1 MDESKLERLRPVGC
15 LEKYSTARNPPRFY
29 TNVAVTAS
37 YVLPA
42 SCGLT
47 ARDCVF
53 GALEKLIEEH
63 PALSAIPLG
72 EDSLDPY
79 FVRLPEVD
87 FDQCV
92 SFRERKRPV
101 DAVDAVDGDTELDE
115 LLNEQHNIPFA
126 APLPYWR
133 LCILTDPQEGGRRF
147 TAAYVWHHAIGDGTS
162 GKAFHR
168 SLLMALGVVCS
179 SSGSLPATSAVK
191 SVVVP
196 PRTPLLPSL
205 EESCPMPLS
214 FFFILWTL
222 FRAKVWKP
230 ARDPGL
236 WTGSK
241 TFTPLH
247 NTVRHLVVPQRET
260 TAFRDACRENRT
272 TVTAGLQVLLAHALF
287 KHIPEQYTRL
297 ASEGAISAR
306 CWLTDGRITN
316 DSIGVWVQVYY
327 EHYSRAS
334 VCRSEEDDDAFSW
347 DEARRAKQTID
358 TALSRRGSN
367 SPVGMLKYVKDYVK
381 EIFLPKLGQERELSF
396 EVSNIGVFKP
406 DPADPAKERPR
417 IERMVFTQS
426 VNVFGCAISTSVIT
440 GADGCLVL
448 GFSCQRE
455 VVEDSLMEAFIAS
468 VKQAF
473 GSFK

>member
-1 MDESKLERLRPVGC
+1 M
-15 LEKYSTARNPPRFY
+15 
-29 TNVAVTAS
+29 TAS

-42 SCGLT
+42 GCALT
-47 ARDCVF
+47 VRNCVY
-53 GALEKLIEEH
+53 GALEKLIDEH

-79 FVRLPEVD
+79 FVRLPEVELD
-87 FDQCV
+87 RCV
-92 SFRERKRPV
+92 SFRERK
-101 DAVDAVDGDTELDE
+101 AVAAGDGERDTELDG
-115 LLNEQHNIPFA
+115 LLNEQHNMSFA

-133 LCILTDPQEGGRRF
+133 LCILTEPQEGRRF

-168 SLLMALGVVCS
+168 TLLAALGSICS
-179 SSGSLPATSAVK
+179 GPLPAASAAVK

-205 EESCPMPLS
+205 EEACPMPLS

-247 NTVRHLVVPQRET
+247 NTVRHLVVSERET
-260 TAFRDACRENRT
+260 AAFRDACRENRT
-272 TVTAGLQVLLAHALF
+272 TVTAGLQVLLAQALF
-287 KHIPEQYTRL
+287 KHLPAQYTKL

-306 CWLTDGRITN
+306 RWLTDGRITD
-316 DSIGVWVQVYY
+316 DSIGVWVQVYH
-327 EHYSRAS
+327 EHYSRH
-334 VCRSEEDDDAFSW
+334 DNDAFSW

-396 EVSNIGVFKP
+396 EVSNIGVFTA
-406 DPADPAKERPR
+406 DPSEEADPAEADTRPR

-448 GFSCQRE
+448 GFSWQRG
-455 VVEDSLMEAFIAS
+455 VVEDSLMDSFLAS

-473 GSFK
+473 AL

>member
-1 MDESKLERLRPVGC
+1 MGDGRLGAAMDESKLERLRPVGC

-29 TNVAVTAS
+29 TNVVVTAS

-42 SCGLT
+42 GCALT
-47 ARDCVF
+47 VRNCVY
-53 GALEKLIEEH
+53 GALEKLIDEH

-72 EDSLDPY
+72 ENSLDPY
-79 FVRLPEVD
+79 FVRLPEV
-87 FDQCV
+87 
-92 SFRERKRPV
+92 
-101 DAVDAVDGDTELDE
+101 ELDRSLAVLE
-115 LLNEQHNIPFA
+115 TVHPDRA
-126 APLPYWR
+126 AGRTAVHCCLRLASCYW
-133 LCILTDPQEGGRRF
+133 GRD
-147 TAAYVWHHAIGDGTS
+147 V

-168 SLLMALGVVCS
+168 TLLAALGSICS
-179 SSGSLPATSAVK
+179 GPLPVASAAVK

-205 EESCPMPLS
+205 EEACPMPLS

-247 NTVRHLVVPQRET
+247 NTVRHLVVSERET
-260 TAFRDACRENRT
+260 AAFRDACRENRT
-272 TVTAGLQVLLAHALF
+272 TVTAGLQVLLAQALF
-287 KHIPEQYTRL
+287 KHLPAQYTKL

-306 CWLTDGRITN
+306 RWLTDGRITD
-316 DSIGVWVQVYY
+316 DSIGVWVQVYH
-327 EHYSRAS
+327 EHYSRH
-334 VCRSEEDDDAFSW
+334 DNDAFSW

-396 EVSNIGVFKP
+396 EVSNIGVFTA
-406 DPADPAKERPR
+406 DPSEEADPAEADTRPR

-448 GFSCQRE
+448 GFSWQRG
-455 VVEDSLMEAFIAS
+455 VVEDSLMDSFLAS

-473 GSFK
+473 AL